1 MAVVLKSPT
10 VAIGHGQPAPAGLA
24 GFNFEDLSQRARSQ
38 LETRD
43 RELARSRDQAVAEAN
58 RLHQQAREEGLQ
70 AGRDAAAAEADERLR
85 HQVED
90 RVGKLVS
97 ATEGMLR
104 QITEAQQA
112 WMVNYADSLVTTAV
126 AIAERVVRQR
136 LRQEPELIARWA
148 EEALW
153 VARSADRLTVAVHPE
168 TLAELGPKLDELLS
182 RPGLPE
188 DISIIPDE
196 TVPREGVS
204 VRQTG
209 GEVSA
214 TLQGQLERLAEAL
227 SDA

>member
-10 VAIGHGQPAPAGLA
+10 VAIGQGQPAPAGLA
-24 GFNFEDLSQRARSQ
+24 GFNFEDLSQRAKSQ
-38 LETRD
+38 LETCD
-43 RELARSRDQAVAEAN
+43 RELVRIRERAVAEAK
-58 RLHQQAREEGLQ
+58 RIQQQAHEEGLQ
-70 AGRDAAAAEADERLR
+70 AGRAVAAAEADERLR
-85 HQVED
+85 HQVEE

-104 QITEAQQA
+104 QITESHQA
-112 WMVNYADSLVTTAV
+112 WMADYAESLTATAV
-126 AIAERVVRQR
+126 AIAERVVRQC

-153 VARSADRLTVAVHPE
+153 AARSADRLTVAVHPE
-168 TLAELGPKLDELLS
+168 TLAELGPKLDELLT

-227 SDA
+227 NDA